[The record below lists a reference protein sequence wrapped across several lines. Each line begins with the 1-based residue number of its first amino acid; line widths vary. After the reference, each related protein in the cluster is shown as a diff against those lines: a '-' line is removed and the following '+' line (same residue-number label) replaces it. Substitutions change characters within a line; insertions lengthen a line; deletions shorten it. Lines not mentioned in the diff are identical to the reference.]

1 MSKSTCRN
9 MHNKAIT
16 FPKGGGGGMTV
27 KNKVIN
33 VSSIR
38 KSFQPSP
45 PLKFHLSHRSVK
57 VDV

>member
-16 FPKGGGGGMTV
+16 FPKGGGGITV

-33 VSSIR
+33 VLSIR
-38 KSFQPSP
+38 KSFQLSP